1 MSESNF
7 DLQCL
12 AAKAVRAAGYSVETW
27 IGDAQN
33 GHWWS
38 PLGNDEDAI
47 RLMTQLN
54 IDIEFIEGV
63 DIVIAKPDVKIE
75 NVPHQSFHPDKMDAV
90 RRVIVMAAAEI
101 GRSC

>member
-7 DLQCL
+7 ELTEL
-12 AAKAVRAAGYSVETW
+12 AAKAVRAAGYAVQSWVGEPRS
-27 IGDAQN
+27 

-38 PLGNDEDAI
+38 PLGNDEDAL

-63 DIVIAKPDVKIE
+63 DIVMARPDIKIE
-75 NVPHQSFHPDKMDAV
+75 NIPHRSFHPDKMDAV